1 MEIKI
6 LDKNKKLKHIL
17 SSAEGDNIFFN
28 DKYTSDL
35 STGAETFQT
44 DTNLSDI
51 EEGEYVLFE
60 WNKKNKMLQ
69 IKSTEDVEH
78 IDSTLKNIYSEFAGI
93 ELLNSYAREFKHEG
107 NMTKLLGTI
116 LQGTNYEIGYV
127 SPDVDAIT
135 AYYSISEPTA
145 VYTILQN
152 VITSYDNC
160 EFEFDVDVIDCIL
173 GKYKFL
179 INVYANGER
188 GNKTYKRFE
197 YNFNSYGMKR
207 KGDITDFCSG
217 LIGVGVNGIT
227 FKDIEWRPEDNPPLF
242 KPMGD
247 DFLIDPEA
255 HEMLNNGGKVILGKY
270 KSDATTPIDLL
281 WDTYYKLQEIKQTKF
296 DYDIP
301 VYMTDEDYENTDVGD
316 TVYVINDKFEPSVQ
330 LEARIGHLE
339 ISFTDRDKNKITLSN
354 YKEVRS
360 KIKNIDSNTIIKDT
374 IDKITGFTGKLTQ
387 ADIDRIREFL
397 ASLDIQSEEI
407 EKLLKKYEDSLEDTV
422 TEKTE
427 IAEDSE
433 DYRAIKL
440 SKIDNGLW
448 IGDNRIY
455 GVKKNKC
462 ATITSK
468 KTENTTTS
476 SSSSA
481 SATEYKNAVAYYSKF
496 SLGTRANWSCMSK
509 LKSSSNKYKISTIV
523 KYWSKKFG
531 LDPELVYVIIY
542 AESSGHP
549 YCATKSSVGG
559 YGLMQCERGA
569 YFNRKQTIKFLDG
582 TTKSFTPS
590 YNTMRPGSG
599 GKTTINGVKVDKNIS
614 NQIMF
619 GCHEF
624 RKSLERFQYNIF
636 ASLVGYNFGLGGA
649 DWVICKY
656 VANKNNLTFIDS
668 TLLSKQSSK
677 VKDLYYKQLNTLKCE
692 WSSLRKTYVSQKHAG
707 TATNIEYYLRWYK
720 VVDGQLPYVLDKKGK
735 KRGYGAN
742 KTSTITSNPNTTIKT
757 GVATAVR
764 NKIVAKAKE
773 IVNLH
778 VKYKKATYN
787 QTPRTV
793 DDTKRVRWYGRHY
806 GMTNPYVY
814 DCSGLVSCSY
824 LNAGLKSAYAGSCQ
838 YGTLVASATKKSGY
852 KMFKLTK
859 SSIEDAI
866 AGDIIMFCNNK
877 CPSSFTREQAI
888 KKDFTH
894 HTAIYCG
901 KVNGKHMLAH
911 ASKWAHHPEAI
922 RYESFDAYNNIFRI
936 KDYRLWNYC
945 FILRPWDLAKKDSE
959 ATKAPTS
966 TTTNAPKVET
976 NEVNLKGLNSAKPN
990 DFYDDKTLI
999 TDITINGVE
1008 DDDKYPK
1015 TVSHVFCHFGINDLT
1030 DTGIENYKSLIKAL
1044 MVKYP
1049 KKPIFIAKEFY
1060 VDSRYCTNW
1069 EEKNA
1074 EIANFNNAML
1084 DFSNRTKYVIQVG
1097 VPAAILDSNK
1107 KYLSTTYSADG
1118 WTMKDKTACN
1128 AYYVAY
1134 KKAILV
1140 LSTAGNVSSSS
1151 TSANLSL
1158 HTENIYKYTKPMK
1171 KIEFRLPSKPDDSYY
1186 SRLIF
1191 TTNKNSEPTK
1201 YKQSELVYLQGTHC
1215 KKGQLI
1221 PKADTTYMLVIYYNP
1236 DTEISNKKYLGSVS
1250 AIHKGGS
1257 YAKFDKFK
1265 HANDLVN
1272 YAKSYYDKR
1281 ANFVYNST
1289 TPADFT
1295 NPAENISK
1303 WKTNGKMHIDD
1314 SSFLNYIL
1322 MGWNYAGS
1330 PYGKNAR
1337 TDNKKNSKCSWAL
1350 PSTRNEANI
1359 AKYFVEQGW
1368 VLDGADLDKF
1378 TNLQAGDIVFM
1389 DADSIN
1395 NGLFMGCSHTAIV
1408 KGKNSSGVWEVYECN
1423 NTSNIIEVNTI
1434 ATLTKKNI
1442 LFLGRIRVG

>member
-1 MEIKI
+1 MDMEIKI

-69 IKSTEDVEH
+69 IKTTEDVEH
-78 IDSTLKNIYSEFAGI
+78 IDSTLKNIYSEFVGI

-270 KSDATTPIDLL
+270 KSEATTPIDLL

-316 TVYVINDKFEPSVQ
+316 TVYAINDKFEPPVQ
-330 LEARIGHLE
+330 LEARIGYLE

-374 IDKITGFTGKLTQ
+374 IDQLTGFTGKLTQ

-422 TEKTE
+422 IDKTE

-440 SKIDNGLW
+440 SKIDGGFWL
-448 IGDNRIY
+448 GDNRIY

-468 KTENTTTS
+468 KTENTATT

-531 LDPELVYVIIY
+531 LDPYLVYAVIY
-542 AESSGHP
+542 GESSGHP
-549 YCATKSSVGG
+549 YRATKSSVGG

-656 VANKNNLTFIDS
+656 VANKNNLTFVDS

-677 VKDLYYKQLNTLKCE
+677 VKDLYFKELENMKCR
-692 WSSLRKTYVSQKHAG
+692 WSNYRKTYKQHTGWG
-707 TATNIEYYLRWYK
+707 TPTNIEYYLRWYK
-720 VVDGQLPYVLDKKGK
+720 VVDGQLPYVLDKNGK

-742 KTSTITSNPNTTIKT
+742 KTSTITSNPNTTIKA
-757 GVATAVR
+757 GVATTVR
-764 NKIVAKAKE
+764 NKMVAKGKE
-773 IVNLH
+773 ICALH
-778 VKYKKATYN
+778 QKYKKATYS
-787 QTPRTV
+787 QYYRIV
-793 DDTKRVRWYGRHY
+793 DDSKRFKYKGTLNGIR
-806 GMTNPYVY
+806 NPYCY
-814 DCSGLVSCSY
+814 DCTSLVSCAYKCVGLTSVY
-824 LNAGLKSAYAGSCQ
+824 NASARAGTMIE
-838 YGTLVASATKKSGY
+838 GATKKSGY
-852 KMFKLTK
+852 KFWKLT
-859 SSIEDAI
+859 SSNVDDLLP
-866 AGDIIMFCNNK
+866 GDIIMVAWNNI
-877 CPSSFTREQAI
+877 PSNVSLSTIKRVGYMHHAI
-888 KKDFTH
+888 L
-894 HTAIYCG
+894 YCG
-901 KVNGKHMLAH
+901 KVNGVHMIAH
-911 ASKWAHHPEAI
+911 ASSSYGWPRAI
-922 RYESFDAYNNIFRI
+922 RYERLSDYGLNTMYNKCIA
-936 KDYRLWNYC
+936 
-945 FILRPWDLAKKDSE
+945 LRPYDIAKKDSE
-959 ATKAPTS
+959 AKPTTTS
-966 TTTNAPKVET
+966 TTSNAPKVVET
-976 NEVNLKGLNSAKPN
+976 NEVNLKGLNGAVPSDYYN
-990 DFYDDKTLI
+990 DKTLVE
-999 TDITINGVE
+999 DITINNIN

-1015 TVSHVFCHFGINDLT
+1015 TVSHCFLHFGINDLS
-1030 DTGIENYKSLIKAL
+1030 DDRIQNYKNLINVLLK
-1044 MVKYP
+1044 KYP
-1049 KKPIFIAKEFY
+1049 KKPIFIAKEYHVNSEYGSNFETINTQI
-1060 VDSRYCTNW
+1060 D
-1069 EEKNA
+1069 
-1074 EIANFNNAML
+1074 NFNNAMK
-1084 DFSNRTKYVIQVG
+1084 DFSNRTKYVIMVN
-1097 VPAAILDSNK
+1097 VPSALADSNN
-1107 KYLSTTYSADG
+1107 KYVNPSLTTDG
-1118 WTMKDKTACN
+1118 WTMKDKNACDT
-1128 AYYVAY
+1128 YYTAY
-1134 KKAILV
+1134 KKAILALATGGTV
-1140 LSTAGNVSSSS
+1140 SSTATSVSV
-1151 TSANLSL
+1151 TLKTQKV
-1158 HTENIYKYTKPMK
+1158 HKYTKPVK
-1171 KIEFRLPSKPDDSYY
+1171 KMEIKLPSNPDDSFY

-1201 YKQSELVYLQGTHC
+1201 YKQSSLVYLQGTHC
-1215 KKGQLI
+1215 KKGHLI
-1221 PKADTTYMLVIYYNP
+1221 LKADTTYDIKVYYNP
-1236 DTEISNKKYLGSVS
+1236 DKEIANTKYLGSVS
-1250 AIHKGGS
+1250 AVHKGGS
-1257 YAKFDKFK
+1257 YSKFSGFK
-1265 HANDLVN
+1265 YADQLVG
-1272 YAKSYYDKR
+1272 YAKGFYSKNS
-1281 ANFVYNST
+1281 NFVYNNT
-1289 TPADFT
+1289 TPADFS
-1295 NPAENISK
+1295 NPADNISK

-1314 SSFLNYIL
+1314 SAFLNYIL
-1322 MGWNYAGS
+1322 MGLSYNKS
-1330 PYGKNAR
+1330 PYGNNLR
-1337 TDNKKNSKCSWAL
+1337 TDNKKNSNCCWAL
-1350 PSTRNEANI
+1350 SSTRAEWNI

-1368 VLDGADLDKF
+1368 ILDGADL
-1378 TNLQAGDIVFM
+1378 TNYSNLNPGDILFM
-1389 DADSIN
+1389 DTDSVN
-1395 NGLFMGCSHTAIV
+1395 NGEFMGISHTAIV
-1408 KGKNSSGVWEVYECN
+1408 TGKNSSGVLQALECTTGVAN
-1423 NTSNIIEVNTI
+1423 GAFRYVNVKDL
-1434 ATLTKKNI
+1434 ASKNI
-1442 LFLGRIRVG
+1442 LFVGRIRIG

>member
-1 MEIKI
+1 MIKTLYV
-6 LDKNKKLKHIL
+6 LDRNKNIIGFI
-17 SSAEGDNIFFN
+17 SNNGSASTPFFN
-28 DKYTSDL
+28 DKFTQIL
-35 STGAETFQT
+35 SSGAETFEF
-44 DTNLSDI
+44 DVVADDKTNILLI
-51 EEGEYVLFE
+51 EGNYIMFEY
-60 WNKKNKMLQ
+60 NGRYKMFQ
-69 IKSTEDVEH
+69 IMTAEDDDSSYQIIKSCYCEIVG
-78 IDSTLKNIYSEFAGI
+78 L
-93 ELLNSYAREFKHEG
+93 ELLNSYVRPCTVRGDIVTFF
-107 NMTKLLGTI
+107 NVI
-116 LQGTNYEIGYV
+116 LQDSNW
-127 SPDVDAIT
+127 
-135 AYYSISEPTA
+135 
-145 VYTILQN
+145 Q
-152 VITSYDNC
+152 
-160 EFEFDVDVIDCIL
+160 L
-173 GKYKFL
+173 GKYSPSLVNISKDIDITESKSIYTL
-179 INVYANGER
+179 IQENISTYNNIEIEFRTEFSNNKVTGYYIDVCEDGGR
-188 GNKTYKRFE
+188 GKVTHKRFE
-197 YNFNSYGMKR
+197 HGTNVSGITR
-207 KGDITDFCSG
+207 KGDITGFYSA
-217 LIGVGVNGIT
+217 LIGEGKNGIN
-227 FKDIEWRPEDNPPLF
+227 FKDIIWSKENGDPCD
-242 KPMGD
+242 KPAGQ
-247 DFLIDPEA
+247 DFLLDDAA
-255 HEMLNNGGKVILGKY
+255 HKMFSLDGKY
-270 KSDATTPIDLL
+270 ITGLYKTEDTNAYDLIL
-281 WDTYYKLQEIKQTKF
+281 STYNKLQEVKNIK
-296 DYDIP
+296 YS
-301 VYMTDEDYENTDVGD
+301 YEVEVGMKLEEFEQVEIGD
-316 TVYVINDKFEPSVQ
+316 TVYVIDNNFNPPLL
-330 LEARIGHLE
+330 LEARVSKLE
-339 ISFTDRDKNKITLSN
+339 ISFSDYRSNKCTLDN
-354 YKEVRS
+354 FKEVKG
-360 KIKNIDSNTIIKDT
+360 KIKNWGKNDIIKDT
-374 IDKITGFTGKLTQ
+374 IDQLTGFKGKLTQ

-397 ASLDIQSEEI
+397 ADLDIQSEAI

-422 TEKTE
+422 IDKTE
-427 IAEDSE
+427 ITEDSE
-433 DYRAIKL
+433 NYRAIKL
-440 SKIDNGLW
+440 SKIDGGLW
-448 IGDNRIY
+448 LGDNRIY
-455 GVKKNKC
+455 GIKKNKC

-468 KTENTTTS
+468 SSENAS
-476 SSSSA
+476 SSCA
-481 SATEYKNAVAYYSKF
+481 NEYKNAVAYYAKF
-496 SLGTRANWSCMSK
+496 SLGTKANSSSMDK
-509 LKSSSNKYKISTIV
+509 LINKSNKYKVSTIV

-531 LDPELVYVIIY
+531 LDPYLVYAVIM
-542 AESSGHP
+542 AESSGNP
-549 YCATKSSVGG
+549 YCKTKSSAGG
-559 YGLMQCERGA
+559 YGIMQCERAA
-569 YFNRKQTIKFLDG
+569 YFNKKQTIKFLDG
-582 TTKSFTPS
+582 STKSFTPS
-590 YNTMRPGSG
+590 YSTMKPGG
-599 GKTTINGVKVDKNIS
+599 TTTLNGVKVNKGIS

-619 GCHEF
+619 GCHEL
-624 RKSLERFQYNIF
+624 RKSLVRYKYNIF
-636 ASLVGYNFGLGGA
+636 ASLMGYNFGIGGA
-649 DWVICKY
+649 DWVVCKY
-656 VANKNNLTFIDS
+656 VANKFGYTFKDAWGY
-668 TLLSKQSSK
+668 TNQSSK
-677 VKDLYYKQLNTLKCE
+677 VQAAYFKELETLKAP
-692 WSSLRKTYVSQKHAG
+692 WSNLRKTYVSVKRMG
-707 TATNIEYYLRWYK
+707 TATNIEYYLRWYRS
-720 VVDGQLPYVLDKKGK
+720 VNGQLPYALDSKGK
-735 KRGYGAN
+735 KKGYGAN
-742 KTSTITSNPNTTIKT
+742 KTSIVTTSNNTTIKT
-757 GVATAVR
+757 GVATTLR

-773 IVNLH
+773 ICKLH
-778 VKYKKATYN
+778 QTYKKATYDQDYRIVN
-787 QTPRTV
+787 
-793 DDTKRVRWYGRHY
+793 DDKRFKAPKTIYGIKK
-806 GMTNPYVY
+806 PYCY
-814 DCSGLVSCSY
+814 DCSSLVSCAY
-824 LNAGLKSAYAGSCQ
+824 KETGLTSVYAKSCQ
-838 YGTLVASATKKSGY
+838 YGTLVEGATAKSGY

-859 SSIEDAI
+859 SSIDDAI

-888 KKDFTH
+888 KKSFTH

-911 ASKWAHHPEAI
+911 ASKWAYHPEAM
-922 RYESFDAYNNIFRI
+922 RYESFDAYNNRWKT
-936 KDYRLWNYC
+936 KDYHLWNYC
-945 FILRPWDLAKKDSE
+945 FILRPWDLVAKDKSSTE
-959 ATKAPTS
+959 TKTT

-976 NEVNLKGLNSAKPN
+976 NELSLKGLNGAKPS
-990 DFYDDKTLI
+990 DYYDYKSLI
-999 TDITINGVE
+999 QDITINNIT

-1015 TVSHVFCHFGINDLT
+1015 TVSHAFCHFGINDLS
-1030 DTGIENYKSLIKAL
+1030 DEGIQSYKNLINAL
-1044 MVKYP
+1044 LKKYP

-1074 EIANFNNAML
+1074 EITNFNNAML

-1128 AYYVAY
+1128 AYYTAY

-1140 LSTAGNVSSSS
+1140 LATGGSVSSSS

-1221 PKADTTYMLVIYYNP
+1221 PKADTTYTLVIYYNP

-1272 YAKSYYDKR
+1272 YAKSYYDKG
-1281 ANFVYNST
+1281 ANFIYNST

-1434 ATLTKKNI
+1434 TTLTKKNI
-1442 LFLGRIRVG
+1442 LFIGRIRVG

>member
-51 EEGEYVLFE
+51 EEGEYVLFNWHE
-60 WNKKNKMLQ
+60 KHKMMQ
-69 IKSTEDVEH
+69 IKTTEDVEH
-78 IDSTLKNIYSEFAGI
+78 IDSTVKNIYSEFVGI

-227 FKDIEWRPEDNPPLF
+227 FKDIEWRPEDNPPLL
-242 KPMGD
+242 KPIGD

-387 ADIDRIREFL
+387 VDIDRIREFL

-656 VANKNNLTFIDS
+656 VANKNNLTFVDS

-877 CPSSFTREQAI
+877 CPSSFTRSQAMSY
-888 KKDFTH
+888 KFTH

-966 TTTNAPKVET
+966 TTSNAPKVET
-976 NEVNLKGLNSAKPN
+976 NEVNLKGLNGSVPSDYYN
-990 DFYDDKTLI
+990 DKTLVE
-999 TDITINGVE
+999 DITINNIN

-1049 KKPIFIAKEFY
+1049 KKPIFIAKEY
-1060 VDSRYCTNW
+1060 HVNSQYGSNYKDIN
-1069 EEKNA
+1069 
-1074 EIANFNNAML
+1074 IQIDNFNNAML
-1084 DFSNRTKYVIQVG
+1084 DYSNRTRYVILVNTQSS
-1097 VPAAILDSNK
+1097 IIDS
-1107 KYLSTTYSADG
+1107 STGCISASLTNDG
-1118 WTMKDKTACN
+1118 FSMKDKTSCDI
-1128 AYYVAY
+1128 YYTAY
-1134 KKAILV
+1134 KKAILSLATPV
-1140 LSTAGNVSSSS
+1140 VTS
-1151 TSANLSL
+1151 TSTSVNVLLRTQRTFKYKKVKSMQIRMPSL
-1158 HTENIYKYTKPMK
+1158 Y
-1171 KIEFRLPSKPDDSYY
+1171 DDSFY
-1186 SRLIF
+1186 SRIIF
-1191 TTNKNSEPTK
+1191 TTGSNTK
-1201 YKQSELVYLQGTHC
+1201 YIQSGWLFLMGTDTS
-1215 KKGQLI
+1215 KGQLI
-1221 PKADTTYMLVIYYNP
+1221 IKDNTTYDIKVYYNP
-1236 DTEISNKKYLGSVS
+1236 DQEISSKKFLGSVT
-1250 AIHKGGS
+1250 AYRKGTVAGTQYTFKYASNLVS
-1257 YAKFDKFK
+1257 YAKTFLT
-1265 HANDLVN
+1265 N
-1272 YAKSYYDKR
+1272 KSK
-1281 ANFVYNST
+1281 FVYNNT
-1289 TPADFT
+1289 TPLDYSEPLT
-1295 NPAENISK
+1295 NIAN
-1303 WKTNGKMHIDD
+1303 WKDSNGKMHIDD
-1314 SSFLNYIL
+1314 SAFLNYVL
-1322 MGWNYAGS
+1322 MGYDYKTS
-1330 PYGKNAR
+1330 HYGNQTAR
-1337 TDNKKNSKCSWAL
+1337 NHRKKNEKVNWAQ
-1350 PSTRNEANI
+1350 SYVGHEANI
-1359 AKYFVEQGW
+1359 AKYFVEKGW
-1368 VLDGADLDKF
+1368 IVHQADITNY
-1378 TNLQAGDIVFM
+1378 TNLKAGDILFM
-1389 DADSIN
+1389 DSDSVN
-1395 NGLFMGCSHTAIV
+1395 NNEFMGISHTAIYV
-1408 KGKNSSGVWEVYECN
+1408 GNKEVIECTNNSNVVQQVNVSTLSSKNV
-1423 NTSNIIEVNTI
+1423 
-1434 ATLTKKNI
+1434 
-1442 LFLGRIRVG
+1442 LFVGRIKIT